1 MTDLWRVHPGGLI
14 HFENAALYEDARHR
28 VLHSRRLR
36 GYLDI
41 IMGDGYADDAEHLL
55 WVAKAKV
62 SEIEAWAKQIRSDTE
77 DQA

>member
-14 HFENAALYEDARHR
+14 HFAHAAMYAGAKHR

-41 IMGDGYADDAEHLL
+41 ILGDGYADDVQHLQ
-55 WVAKAKV
+55 WVAKGKV
-62 SEIEAWAKQIRSDTE
+62 AEIEAWAKQIRNDSE
-77 DQA
+77 VQS

>member
-14 HFENAALYEDARHR
+14 HFKNAALYEDARHR

-36 GYLDI
+36 DYLDI

-55 WVAKAKV
+55 WVAKGKV
-62 SEIEAWAKQIRSDTE
+62 SEIESWAKQICSDSE
-77 DQA
+77 DES